1 MNAPMAT
8 PLQRIPCEDSFEL
21 AAEVFTATDA
31 RGVVV
36 VAPALGVPRRFYSDY
51 ARYLCDRGLTTLI
64 FDYRGTGNSIRGP
77 VPGAQIRMADWGRY
91 DIDAMLRWASE
102 RLKPRK
108 LYLVGHSA
116 GGQLPALAPGSEML
130 DALVFIAASAPA
142 LRYYPLR
149 DKLGPAFLW
158 HVAVPLFSR
167 GRDHFPSRRL
177 GFSSVDVPTGVM
189 REWAQWSRSQ
199 TYLFSPEHQM
209 DTTRYAR
216 LSVPLL
222 SYCFLDDGY
231 APPAAVN
238 ALLDHYSA
246 AQIEKREVPRP
257 ARGQI
262 GHFGYFRERQ
272 RESLWRETADWLTQ
286 LG

>member
-1 MNAPMAT
+1 MSNAEKITLACKDGY
-8 PLQRIPCEDSFEL
+8 PLVAEL
-21 AAEVFTATDA
+21 FRSENPQAA
-31 RGVVV
+31 VV
-36 VAPALGVPRRFYSDY
+36 VAAALGVPRRFYADY
-51 ARYLCDRGLTTLI
+51 ARHLATQGLTTLI
-64 FDYRGTGNSIRGP
+64 FDYRGTGESTQGT
-77 VPGAQIRMADWGRY
+77 VPGAQMQMADWGRY
-91 DIDAMLRWASE
+91 DIEAALGWCGRE
-102 RLKPRK
+102 LKPKK
-108 LYLVGHSA
+108 LFLVGHSA
-116 GGQLPALAPGSEML
+116 GGQLPALAPSSEKLYGMVL
-130 DALVFIAASAPA
+130 IAASAPS

-167 GRDHFPSRRL
+167 GRDQFPSKRF

-189 REWAQWSRSQ
+189 RQWAAWSRSP

-238 ALLDHYSA
+238 ALLEHYSA
-246 AQIEKREVPRP
+246 AQIEKREIPKP
-257 ARGQI
+257 AKGQI

-272 RESLWRETADWLTQ
+272 RETLWRDTAEWL
-286 LG
+286 LRLC